1 MRDPH
6 PAVHAPALGAFAAIA
21 EEYCRLIE
29 ERHTVGREHFLLG
42 MHALLPRLYL
52 AGLLLP
58 PTDILFS
65 DEDTEDADDT
75 AEAPE
80 ASSDPDRGEHEEW
93 SQLYASLGALIGE
106 RNFYREIF
114 DPFEPLTDPE
124 VTGALAD
131 DFADIYRDVRAGLR
145 KWQRGESGEALWEW
159 RFNLESHWGEHL
171 TGALRTLYVLSST
184 YDLGWPGLQPGAA

>member
-1 MRDPH
+1 
-6 PAVHAPALGAFAAIA
+6 
-21 EEYCRLIE
+21 
-29 ERHTVGREHFLLG
+29 
-42 MHALLPRLYL
+42 
-52 AGLLLP
+52 LLP

-65 DEDTEDADDT
+65 EENTEDADD
-75 AEAPE
+75 AGEDPMP
-80 ASSDPDRGEHEEW
+80 SSDPDHGEHEEW

-106 RNFYREIF
+106 RNYYREIF
-114 DPFEPLTDPE
+114 DPFEPLTETE

-171 TGALRTLYVLSST
+171 TGALRALYVLSST
-184 YDLGWPGLQPGAA
+184 YNLGWPGLQPGAA